1 MPGIGDE
8 DRAGP
13 LLKNRYQ
20 LGRVLGR
27 GGMCIVYQAWDTRQ
41 QRFVAIKRLEPP
53 LNEDP
58 RTRARFDREGR
69 ALALLDHPN
78 LVAMLDRGSSEN
90 DDYLVFE
97 FVDGRSLKELIRE
110 GHISIEAFGL
120 IVGQCAEGLASAHAQ
135 GIVHRDVKPQNILID
150 RLGHAKV
157 SDFGIATGPDW
168 TRVTRAGAV
177 IGSARYMSPEQIRSK
192 PVDARSDIYSLGI
205 VMYEML
211 TGHTP
216 FDGNNMPEIAKQ
228 HLQATPPPMTDA
240 RTRMPQ
246 GLEAMVM
253 RCLEKDP
260 DDRFESMEEVIGGLV
275 ALGLF
280 RLREEVQETAS
291 HRWSLRRGNT
301 EEERAPDI
309 SAEYERPTSSR
320 PSGSRSSSSRPSRGQ
335 TTGRGRTVSAPQSS
349 GQDSDADSERR
360 WAREQARIAAKKR
373 RLAKRRRL
381 LIGAIAL
388 ILMIILIVVL
398 AKSCGSKPAPDLAGK
413 TWEQATQL
421 TNDAGLKLVK
431 GSEIPYFADAVTVL
445 GQNPQPGFEAPG
457 GTITVT
463 VSREPVPVQIN
474 YVGAFDPQGS
484 PQTENDADVPKAWDN
499 NPETA
504 WSTEKYKSPTFA
516 GIPGKTGV
524 GLSFSLAEGATMLK
538 ITSSVTG
545 WQGALQKVMS
555 DNSAID
561 IATLG
566 STAQVNWAD
575 PLTTGRIWFTQ
586 LAPLPGSDRYGVIIN
601 EIAFYK

>member
-1 MPGIGDE
+1 
-8 DRAGP
+8 
-13 LLKNRYQ
+13 
-20 LGRVLGR
+20 
-27 GGMCIVYQAWDTRQ
+27 MCIVYQAWDTRQ

-78 LVAMLDRGSSEN
+78 LVAMLDRGSSDN

-120 IVGQCAEGLASAHAQ
+120 IVGQVAEGLASAHAQ

-216 FDGNNMPEIAKQ
+216 FDGNNMPEIARQ

-240 RTRMPQ
+240 RTRMPP

-260 DDRFESMEEVIGGLV
+260 DDRFESMEELIGGLV
-275 ALGLF
+275 ALGLY
-280 RLREEVQETAS
+280 RLREEIQDTAS

-301 EEERAPDI
+301 GEETAPDI
-309 SAEYERPTSSR
+309 SAEYEQPASA
-320 PSGSRSSSSRPSRGQ
+320 RSSSPRPPREQ
-335 TTGRGRTVSAPQSS
+335 TTGRERAAGAPSS
-349 GQDSDADSERR
+349 RVRASETDGERR
-360 WAREQARIAAKKR
+360 SAREQARTAAKKR
-373 RLAKRRRL
+373 RKAKQRRL
-381 LIGAIAL
+381 LIGVAAL
-388 ILMIILIVVL
+388 VVL
-398 AKSCGSKPAPDLAGK
+398 VVIIPVSVKSCGAKPAPDLAGK
-413 TWEQATQL
+413 TLEQATKL
-421 TNDAGLKLVK
+421 ANDAGLKLVQ
-431 GSEIPYFADAVTVL
+431 SAEIPYFADVVTVL
-445 GQNPQPGFEAPG
+445 AQDPAPNIKSKD
-457 GTITVT
+457 GTIKVT
-463 VSREPVPVQIN
+463 VSRAPIQVKISYLGV
-474 YVGAFDPQGS
+474 YDPQGT
-484 PQTENDADVPKAWDN
+484 PPNVENNADLPKLYDN
-499 NPETA
+499 NAETS

-524 GLSFSLAEGATMLK
+524 GLTFSLAEGATMVQLTYT
-538 ITSSVTG
+538 ITG
-545 WQGALQKVMS
+545 WKGWLQKVMS
-555 DNSAID
+555 DGSAIN
-561 IATLG
+561 IKELG
-566 STAQVNWAD
+566 DTAQVYWPD

-586 LAPLPGSDRYGVIIN
+586 LAPLPNSDRYGVVIS
-601 EIAFYK
+601 EISFWK

>member
-1 MPGIGDE
+1 MAVTGEE
-8 DRAGP
+8 DRAAP

-78 LVAMLDRGSSEN
+78 LVALLDRGSSEN

-120 IVGQCAEGLASAHAQ
+120 LVGQVAEGLASAHAA

-216 FDGNNMPEIAKQ
+216 FDGNNMPEIARQ

-240 RTRMPQ
+240 RTKMPP
-246 GLEAMVM
+246 GLESHDHALPGEGPGRPLRVH
-253 RCLEKDP
+253 
-260 DDRFESMEEVIGGLV
+260 GG
-275 ALGLF
+275 A
-280 RLREEVQETAS
+280 
-291 HRWSLRRGNT
+291 HR
-301 EEERAPDI
+301 
-309 SAEYERPTSSR
+309 RP
-320 PSGSRSSSSRPSRGQ
+320 
-335 TTGRGRTVSAPQSS
+335 
-349 GQDSDADSERR
+349 
-360 WAREQARIAAKKR
+360 
-373 RLAKRRRL
+373 
-381 LIGAIAL
+381 
-388 ILMIILIVVL
+388 
-398 AKSCGSKPAPDLAGK
+398 CGH
-413 TWEQATQL
+413 
-421 TNDAGLKLVK
+421 
-431 GSEIPYFADAVTVL
+431 
-445 GQNPQPGFEAPG
+445 
-457 GTITVT
+457 
-463 VSREPVPVQIN
+463 
-474 YVGAFDPQGS
+474 
-484 PQTENDADVPKAWDN
+484 
-499 NPETA
+499 
-504 WSTEKYKSPTFA
+504 
-516 GIPGKTGV
+516 
-524 GLSFSLAEGATMLK
+524 
-538 ITSSVTG
+538 
-545 WQGALQKVMS
+545 GALQASQEEVE
-555 DNSAID
+555 D
-561 IATLG
+561 TG
-566 STAQVNWAD
+566 STA
-575 PLTTGRIWFTQ
+575 GR
-586 LAPLPGSDRYGVIIN
+586 
-601 EIAFYK
+601 

>member
-1 MPGIGDE
+1 MPGTGE
-8 DRAGP
+8 QDRAAP

-53 LNEDP
+53 LNEDA

-78 LVAMLDRGSSEN
+78 LVALLDRGSSEN

-120 IVGQCAEGLASAHAQ
+120 LVGQVAEGLASAHAA
-135 GIVHRDVKPQNILID
+135 GLIHRDVKPQNILID

-157 SDFGIATGPDW
+157 SDFGIAVGADW

-216 FDGNNMPEIAKQ
+216 FDGNNMPEIARQ

-240 RTRMPQ
+240 RTKMPP
-246 GLEAMVM
+246 GLETLVL

-260 DDRFESMEEVIGGLV
+260 DDRFESMEEVIGALV
-275 ALGLF
+275 ALGLY
-280 RLREEVQETAS
+280 RLKEEVEETGT

-301 EEERAPDI
+301 GEEKALDV
-309 SAEYERPTSSR
+309 SAEHERPASA
-320 PSGSRSSSSRPSRGQ
+320 RSSSNRPPREQ
-335 TTGRGRTVSAPQSS
+335 TTARERAVAGRTPREGAAGP
-349 GQDSDADSERR
+349 DSERR
-360 WAREQARIAAKKR
+360 PPREQARVAAKR
-373 RLAKRRRL
+373 RRQAKRRRL
-381 LIGAIAL
+381 FLGAIAL
-388 ILMIILIVVL
+388 VVLLVLIIVL
-398 AKSCGSKPAPDLAGK
+398 AKSCGSNPAPDLTGK
-413 TWEQATQL
+413 TFAAATKL
-421 TNDAGLKLVK
+421 AESAGLKLVK
-431 GSEIPYFADAVTVL
+431 NEEIPYFVDAITVL
-445 GQNPQPGFEAPG
+445 KQDPLPGIKSKD
-457 GTITVT
+457 GTIQVT
-463 VSREPVPVQIN
+463 VSRAPVQVQIN
-474 YVGAFDPQGS
+474 SMEPYDPPPGDGV
-484 PQTENDADVPKAWDN
+484 ENNAKRPNLTDN
-499 NPETA
+499 NETTS
-504 WSTEKYKSPTFA
+504 WSTESYVSPTFTSK
-516 GIPGKTGV
+516 PGKTGV
-524 GLSFSLAEGATMLK
+524 GLVFSLAEGATMLK
-538 ITSSVTG
+538 ITYTLTG
-545 WQGALQKVMS
+545 WKGEVQKITS
-555 DNSAID
+555 DNTAV
-561 IATLG
+561 AVAQLG
-566 STAQVNWAD
+566 DSQQVNWSE

-586 LAPLPGSDRYGVIIN
+586 GAPLPNSTKFGVVIN
-601 EIAFYK
+601 EISFWR